1 MSDQKRRDKKGRL
14 LQKGE
19 SQEKNGRYKY
29 RYTDTC
35 GKRKTVY
42 SWRLTQADS
51 IPPNTKKDTP
61 LRELEQEIQSMS
73 LQGVSSSDLTVI
85 ELVDRYLYTKTGVK
99 PNTKVNYNF
108 VRNILKKESF
118 GSKKIDKIKISDA
131 KIFLIKL
138 QNCCGQAFL

>member
-73 LQGVSSSDLTVI
+73 LQGVSSSD
-85 ELVDRYLYTKTGVK
+85 
-99 PNTKVNYNF
+99 
-108 VRNILKKESF
+108 
-118 GSKKIDKIKISDA
+118 
-131 KIFLIKL
+131 
-138 QNCCGQAFL
+138 